1 MRMRTAAPHPTL
13 GLWPETLPSLPR
25 LVEGFAHQD
34 AVWLV
39 EGARR
44 TPGRVI
50 ALLRRRH
57 CVVVGT
63 SDNRIVTVSPT
74 AQPGCLLHRTPSY

>member
-1 MRMRTAAPHPTL
+1 M
-13 GLWPETLPSLPR
+13 
-25 LVEGFAHQD
+25 
-34 AVWLV
+34 WLV

-63 SDNRIVTVSPT
+63 SDNRIVTVSP
-74 AQPGCLLHRTPSY
+74 AVQPGCLLHRTPSH